1 MKNMLGCALALIA
14 LLSSNFS
21 FSQDSIYS
29 KKNEQDNYLAKK
41 KTAKGMII
49 GGSVSM
55 GVGIVALGVSAA
67 VATAEAIPVAFGAE
81 PQNMEEAETGAVIG
95 TVLFFGGT
103 GVLIA
108 GLITNGKANKMLNGN
123 MTIRNDII
131 PVNIGNS
138 QLAQPAIS
146 LQWKL
151 PSRYSRR

>member
-1 MKNMLGCALALIA
+1 MLGFAWAFLALFC
-14 LLSSNFS
+14 STYS
-21 FSQDSIYS
+21 FSQDSINP
-29 KKNEQDNYLAKK
+29 KLQEQDIYLAKK
-41 KTAKGMII
+41 KAAKGMII

-55 GVGIVALGVSAA
+55 GVGIVAFGVSAA
-67 VATAEAIPVAFGAE
+67 VATAEVVPVMFGAE

-138 QLAQPAIS
+138 QVAQPSIS
-146 LQWKL
+146 VQWRL